1 MPYNSNMASSG
12 GDSINTDGIV
22 LYGIDGTLRMNYYNA
37 YVSFRIFPI
46 KPESE
51 RTSKSIYDYSKST
64 SISLSFEDAIYLG
77 WQVENILIPATNRG
91 EKAISV
97 IPTVGGKHLLV
108 VSNGIA
114 ETGEVNPYIG
124 IFRDLDEK
132 KIPKEHRICRLRSR
146 PLFDEYNPSTGEYKA
161 SEDRKAGLL
170 IIAEYFKQFK
180 DFGGAG
186 LHARHYLDRYRE
198 SIKRSL
204 DEAIANK
211 LGVQASSPINY
222 VGGGSGDWG
231 YESNNATTPFGK
243 TYTPLDEQIAPTS
256 STSDLDAIESLL

>member
-22 LYGIDGTLRMNYYNA
+22 LYGVDGTLRMNYYNA

-51 RTSKSIYDYSKST
+51 RTSKSVYDYSQST
-64 SISLSFEDAIYLG
+64 SISLSFDDAIYLG
-77 WQVENILIPATNRG
+77 WQVENIVIPATLKG
-91 EKAISV
+91 EKAMSV

-114 ETGEVNPYIG
+114 ETGEVNPYIA

-132 KIPKEHRICRLRSR
+132 KIPKEHRICRFRSR
-146 PLFDEYNPSTGEYKA
+146 PLFSEYNPATGEYKA

-180 DFGGAG
+180 DFGGAS
-186 LHARHYLDRYRE
+186 LHAKHYLDRYKE
-198 SIKRSL
+198 SIKSSTV
-204 DEAIANK
+204 EAIANK

-222 VGGGSGDWG
+222 VGSGSGDWG
-231 YESNNATTPFGK
+231 YDSNDHTTPFGK
-243 TYTPLDEQIAPTS
+243 KYTPEDTTAPTS
-256 STSDLDAIESLL
+256 STSDLDAIQGLL